1 MPQINISDS
10 VYARVMAFKPVVES
24 LLEVTLDPDA
34 YAELLLRMGPDF
46 IMGQTFG
53 GADAKTLFAL
63 LQQLGQ
69 NHPDVYGAIAEILQ
83 RDEQAI
89 EQQQRAEVKR
99 TLGFPEPKE

>member
-24 LLEVTLDPDA
+24 LLEVSLEPDA
-34 YAELLLRMGPDF
+34 YAELMLRMAPDYVLA
-46 IMGQTFG
+46 QTFG
-53 GADAKTLFAL
+53 GADAKTLFSL

-69 NHPDVYGAIAEILQ
+69 NHPDVYGAIAEILE

-89 EQQQRAEVKR
+89 EQQQRAQVKR
-99 TLGFPEPKE
+99 TLGFPEPQA